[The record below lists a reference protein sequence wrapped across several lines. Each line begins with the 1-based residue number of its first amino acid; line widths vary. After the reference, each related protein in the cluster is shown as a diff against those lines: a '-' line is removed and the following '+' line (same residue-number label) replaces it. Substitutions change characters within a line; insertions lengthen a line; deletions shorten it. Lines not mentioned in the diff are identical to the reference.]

1 MTSAFDPEENR
12 ARQNSY
18 HRSSA
23 VQLLTIPCLF
33 PAKRRPTQSALPARS
48 ALHSGRSGGRSS
60 EPPGADN
67 KEALERLL
75 GDSSGAQR
83 DVSLRNRSLPSP
95 AK

>member
-1 MTSAFDPEENR
+1 MTSDFDPEENQT
-12 ARQNSY
+12 RQNNY
-18 HRSSA
+18 HCSST
-23 VQLLTIPCLF
+23 VQLLTIPSLSLSKEDPCRA
-33 PAKRRPTQSALPARS
+33 PLPARS

-67 KEALERLL
+67 KEALERRL